1 MKISFTYLNT
11 RRTLSAIL
19 AFLITAI
26 CQQAVAQTDV
36 KWNFG
41 VGAGSLAASSGTPIS
56 NLTVS
61 AFTLGN
67 SFGTVA
73 TPNGNTNPSSG
84 YTGATGNYNYGNA
97 ARIGG
102 TINTSTPSGSA
113 YFEFTVTPATGY
125 SVEISKIEFGTRIT
139 NGGPGNYSVRTS
151 LDNYATSIASGT
163 NSTTWALKSHTGL
176 NITSGTGAAITIRIY
191 AYNLKSATSGAINWQ
206 IDDALATVKATFTP
220 NYRTKAAGNFSSA
233 STWEYNSTGATWV
246 SAAAAPTNKN
256 NITIRHAVALDQNFS
271 VAASKTFTITAGS
284 FTINSGKTFDVA
296 LGGTANF
303 GANAVTVKSTASGS
317 GSIGKILGSLTG
329 ATNVT
334 VERYIPA
341 NNSRAWRLL
350 AVPTTGSQTIYQA
363 WQENGSPFVSN
374 GLGTLITK
382 PGANQATNGYD
393 TISSSASILDYYN
406 QSNNTWS
413 NTIASTNTTAI
424 ETDGAYFL
432 FVRGDRG
439 KRVSSNNSDVN
450 ATTLRTNGTIKQGTL
465 TSATIGTG
473 LYAPLG
479 NPYASAIA
487 FDKPVRTGGIDDTYY
502 IWDAKLIQGAS
513 LGAYQTFTAANGYVP
528 TPGGGS
534 YSGASTT
541 IEAGQAFFV
550 HATDAGEVIFD
561 ENAKVASTT
570 NLGFRPATSLDAS
583 QMVKLT
589 TKLFASDNM
598 LLDGNDIV
606 FDSRYDNGVNSDD
619 AYKLS
624 NPIENIG
631 IAKGK
636 QLLAVEARQPV
647 ADKDE
652 IQFGLSNLKQQTYKL
667 QITPQNLV
675 VDGLVATLEDSYKK
689 TSTVLNLSDVN
700 ELQFSVDANPA
711 SAAANRFKVMFK
723 AAPVIA
729 PVVDVKPAITVA
741 PNPVQGSFMN
751 VQFAGKAAGNYSLR
765 LLNNA
770 GQILMSQTVQHA
782 GSSMYN
788 HAVTLPS
795 GIKAGTYQ
803 LEVVS
808 PDKTRSVQKVLV
820 VN

>member
-1 MKISFTYLNT
+1 MKSSFTYLNT
-11 RRTLSAIL
+11 RRTFNVVLAIL
-19 AFLITAI
+19 ITGM
-26 CQQAVAQTDV
+26 CQHTLAQSDV

-41 VGAGSLAASSGTPIS
+41 VGSGSLAASSGTPIS

-61 AFTLGN
+61 SFSLGN
-67 SFGTVA
+67 SFGTVV

-84 YTGATGNYNYGNA
+84 YTGASAGYNYGNA

-102 TINTSTPSGSA
+102 TINTATGGSA

-176 NITSGTGAAITIRIY
+176 NITSGTGTAITIRIY
-191 AYNLKSATSGAINWQ
+191 AYNLKSASSGTINWQ

-220 NYRTKAAGNFSSA
+220 NYRTKAAGSFSSA

-246 SAAAAPTNKN
+246 SAAAAPTSKN

-284 FTINSGKTFDVA
+284 FTISSGKTFDVA
-296 LGGTANF
+296 LGGSANF
-303 GANAVTVKSTASGS
+303 GDYPVTVKSTSSGN

-329 ATNVT
+329 ETNVT

-341 NNSRAWRLL
+341 NSSRAWRLL

-363 WQENGSPFVSN
+363 WQENGAPLVSN

-382 PGANQATNGYD
+382 PGANKATNGYD

-413 NTIASTNTTAI
+413 NTIASTNTAVI

-439 KRVSSNNSDVN
+439 KGVSSNNSDVN
-450 ATTLRTNGTIKQGTL
+450 ATTLRTNGTIKQGTI
-465 TSATIGTG
+465 TSATIGAG

-487 FDKPVRTGGIDDTYY
+487 FDKLVRTGGIDDTYY

-606 FDSRYDNGVNSDD
+606 FDSKYDNSVNGDD
-619 AYKLS
+619 AFKLS

-647 ADKDE
+647 TDKDE
-652 IQFGLSNLKQQTYKL
+652 IQFELSNLKQQVYKL

-675 VDGLVATLEDSYKK
+675 VDGLVATLEDGYKK
-689 TSTVLNLSDVN
+689 TATVLNLSDVN
-700 ELQFSVDANPA
+700 ELQFTVDANPA
-711 SAAANRFKVMFK
+711 SSAGNRFKIVFK
-723 AAPVIA
+723 TAAIA
-729 PVVDVKPAITVA
+729 VTPPADVKPAITVA
-741 PNPVQGSFMN
+741 PNPVQGSSMN
-751 VQFAGKAAGNYSLR
+751 VHFAGKTAGNYSIR

-770 GQILMSQTVQHA
+770 GQVLLSKTIQHA
-782 GSSMYN
+782 GGNMYN
-788 HAVTLPS
+788 HAITLPS
-795 GIKAGTYQ
+795 CIKAGAYQ
-803 LEVVS
+803 LEVIS
-808 PDKTRSVQKVLV
+808 PDKARTVQKVLV